1 MPSRA
6 RSETLATPPRTTGV
20 VGTRPAPVVRGVGK
34 LACTKNF
41 HCVRARDAP
50 VFYRVLVQLN

>member
-6 RSETLATPPRTTGV
+6 RKDQA
-20 VGTRPAPVVRGVGK
+20 PAPLPRASAVDAQPALRGGIGK

-41 HCVRARDAP
+41 HCVKAHQAH
-50 VFYRVLVQLN
+50 VFYRVLVQLK